1 MFNMPA
7 CPSGRT
13 PLPLPPSLPFPESN
27 KSTKE
32 FNWTATAAPAQ
43 DEVSGRTITPNVGVS
58 FVIRQSNIPGAKH
71 CIDYRCPP
79 AAADVA
85 RAAKAL
91 SVKDAAAVGRGR
103 CCRLTRPTCLPP
115 SRSPLS
121 TESRDSRQT
130 HRHGWAGCQ
139 TWNSPHGN
147 RYASIIAKSWGNARS
162 IHHKWKWM

>member
-71 CIDYRCPP
+71 CIDARPP
-79 AAADVA
+79 PPPTSPGQP
-85 RAAKAL
+85 RLFL
-91 SVKDAAAVGRGR
+91 SRMLRRSVAAAVAASLGPPASLPLALFSQPSPETPVKRIGMDGPAVRRGIVR
-103 CCRLTRPTCLPP
+103 MAIATR
-115 SRSPLS
+115 
-121 TESRDSRQT
+121 Q
-130 HRHGWAGCQ
+130 
-139 TWNSPHGN
+139 
-147 RYASIIAKSWGNARS
+147 
-162 IHHKWKWM
+162 